1 MKTKRTSINKSK
13 TRKSNYSIQTIQ
25 KFEQEI
31 VIKFLSLLNN
41 VKIYHWK
48 THSYATHKATDEL
61 YSNLNKNIDSF
72 MEVFLGKI
80 GNRIDLSKIKCIPI
94 SNFNTQDQFKK
105 YISDFKKYLVTL
117 NNNKVMNIMTNSDLY
132 NIRDEI
138 LSDLNQFLYL
148 LTFK

>member
-1 MKTKRTSINKSK
+1 
-13 TRKSNYSIQTIQ
+13 
-25 KFEQEI
+25 
-31 VIKFLSLLNN
+31 
-41 VKIYHWK
+41 
-48 THSYATHKATDEL
+48 
-61 YSNLNKNIDSF
+61 

-94 SNFNTQDQFKK
+94 SNFNTQEQFKK

-117 NNNKVMNIMTNSDLY
+117 NSNKVMNIMSNSDLY